1 LIKYKEKLL
10 GSTRFSLYEY
20 KKEGNLWK

>member
-1 LIKYKEKLL
+1 MKYKEKIL
-10 GSTRFSLYEY
+10 GSTKFSLYEY